1 MEPSQKNVLVPIA
14 YGSEGSEIVT
24 LIDVFSYAGAH
35 VTVASVEGD
44 LQVVCLNHVKLVAD
58 KFISECVSHKFDLV
72 ILPGGVP
79 GSERL
84 RDCKVLE
91 NITKAQADEGR
102 LYGAIGAAPAV
113 VLEAWDLLKGR
124 KATCHPSYMNQLVSA
139 VPEDSSVQVDGP
151 VSTCQGPALTLDFAL
166 SLVEQLYGK
175 QNSKEMQKF
184 AVQQGWK
191 EGEVGKEEHNAEDWA
206 LAKVPLVLVPIAN
219 GTDEVEA
226 VIVIDVLRRAK
237 ANVIVASVEDNLQ
250 IVAARGT
257 KIVADKLIEEV
268 IQSNY
273 DLILLPGG
281 LHGAE
286 RLGSCEHLVKLLREQ
301 AKSNKVYGAICASAV
316 MLDNKG
322 LLKGKKATSHPR
334 HSSRLSDQSAVNV
347 RVVVDGK
354 VITNM
359 GVGATMEFA
368 MTIVEKVFGLETT
381 NLIAEALVFS

>member
-1 MEPSQKNVLVPIA
+1 MYK
-14 YGSEGSEIVT
+14 
-24 LIDVFSYAGAH
+24 LILLAI
-35 VTVASVEGD
+35 
-44 LQVVCLNHVKLVAD
+44 LN
-58 KFISECVSHKFDLV
+58 
-72 ILPGGVP
+72 
-79 GSERL
+79 
-84 RDCKVLE
+84 
-91 NITKAQADEGR
+91 
-102 LYGAIGAAPAV
+102 
-113 VLEAWDLLKGR
+113 
-124 KATCHPSYMNQLVSA
+124 
-139 VPEDSSVQVDGP
+139 VQV
-151 VSTCQGPALTLDFAL
+151 
-166 SLVEQLYGK
+166 
-175 QNSKEMQKF
+175 
-184 AVQQGWK
+184 QQSWK

-219 GTDEVEA
+219 GIDDVEA
-226 VIVIDVLRRAK
+226 VIVTVIVTDVLRRAK

-322 LLKGKKATSHPR
+322 LLKGKKATSHPH

-368 MTIVEKVFGLETT
+368 MTIVEKVFGFETT
-381 NLIAEALVFS
+381 NLIAKALVFS